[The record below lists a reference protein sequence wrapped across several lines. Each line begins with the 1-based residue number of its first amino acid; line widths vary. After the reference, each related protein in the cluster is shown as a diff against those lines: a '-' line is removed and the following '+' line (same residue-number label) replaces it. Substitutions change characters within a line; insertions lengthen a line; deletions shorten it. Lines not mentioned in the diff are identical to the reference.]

1 MKQIF
6 VRIAWAVAG
15 LVLAAGFAPVA
26 MAQAWPAK
34 PIKVVI
40 GFPPGTIIDA
50 TMRLVGAEM
59 EKKLGQQIV
68 LEFKPGANGT
78 IGAKAVVTAP
88 PDGYTLS
95 YGNSVSIHPLFT
107 RNNAVDVTKEMVSVS
122 NVMTTPFYFIA
133 SGKLPARNFDE
144 LLKFARTKP
153 DGLAQGNSVE
163 VIDLIFGMLK
173 DRTGFISRSIPYKGS
188 SQVVVAMLAGEV
200 DVTIGSILAYIPHV
214 TAGTVR
220 PMFILSA
227 SRHPQFPNLPTAA
240 EVGIPNFELA
250 LDYGLWAPP
259 GTPNEIVQRLAVE
272 AATGAR
278 VPSVAEQI
286 RKLGSEPVG
295 STSEE
300 QLRTFNGQ
308 MKVWA
313 DAIQRSGFKPK

>member
-1 MKQIF
+1 MRQALRFFTLVIWG
-6 VRIAWAVAG
+6 IAG
-15 LVLAAGFAPVA
+15 SFASNGW
-26 MAQAWPAK
+26 AQAWPNK

-50 TMRLVGAEM
+50 TMRLLGTEM

-107 RNNAVDVTKEMVSVS
+107 RNNAVDATKELVSVS
-122 NVMTTPFYFIA
+122 NVLTTPFYFIA
-133 SGKLPARNFDE
+133 SAKLPARNFDE
-144 LLKFARTKP
+144 LLKVAKASP
-153 DGLAQGNSVE
+153 GGLSQGNSVE
-163 VIDLIFGMLK
+163 VIDLIFEMLK
-173 DRTGFISRSIPYKGS
+173 ERTGFPSRSIPYKGS

-200 DVTIGSILAYIPHV
+200 DVTIGSILAYIPHAQ
-214 TAGTVR
+214 AGKVN
-220 PMFILSA
+220 PILILSGK
-227 SRHPQFPNLPTAA
+227 RHPQFPNLPTAA

-250 LDYGLWAPP
+250 LDYGLWAPL
-259 GTPNEIVQRLAVE
+259 GTPNDIVQKLASE
-272 AATGAR
+272 AAAAAR

-295 STSEE
+295 STPEE
-300 QLRTFNGQ
+300 QVRTFNAQ
-308 MKVWA
+308 MNVWA
-313 DAIQRSGFKPK
+313 DAIRKSGFKPK

>member
-6 VRIAWAVAG
+6 IRIAWAMAG

-26 MAQAWPAK
+26 LAQAWPAK

-59 EKKLGQQIV
+59 EKKLGQQVV

-78 IGAKAVVTAP
+78 IGARSVVTAP

-95 YGNSVSIHPLFT
+95 YGNSVSIHPAFT
-107 RNNAVDVTKEMVSVS
+107 RNNAVDATRELVSVS
-122 NVMTTPFYFIA
+122 NVMTTSFYFLA
-133 SGKLPARNFDE
+133 AAKLQARNFDE
-144 LLKFARTKP
+144 LLKVARASP
-153 DGLAQGNSVE
+153 DGLSQGNSVE
-163 VIDLIFGMLK
+163 VQDLIFDILK
-173 DRTGFISRSIPYKGS
+173 ERTGFVSRSIPYKGS
-188 SQVVVAMLAGEV
+188 SQTVLAVLAGEV

-214 TAGTVR
+214 QAGKVN
-220 PMFILSA
+220 PIFILA
-227 SRHPQFPNLPTAA
+227 AKRHPQFPNLPTAA
-240 EVGIPNFELA
+240 EAGVPNFELG

-259 GTPNEIVQRLAVE
+259 GTPNEIVQKLATE
-272 AATGAR
+272 AAAATR

-295 STSEE
+295 STPEE
-300 QLRTFNGQ
+300 QVRTFNAQ
-308 MKVWA
+308 MNVWA
-313 DAIQRSGFKPK
+313 DAIRKSGFKPK